1 MKSLKLITGFLAFF
15 FFSFLNTHAQDAA
28 TLLQN
33 MDKLMTAP
41 KDREAT
47 MQMILT
53 DKSGDI
59 KEREAL
65 IQQKGT
71 DKKLYR
77 YTKPENQIGTST
89 LTLPG
94 DVMWLFMPA
103 FDEPTKI
110 TLLAK
115 SGSFSGTDFS
125 YEDMSSDT
133 YGDRYDP
140 VLLASQD
147 PATYLLEL
155 VPKSKKSK
163 YSKIF
168 LTLNKANFYPVKMEY
183 YDNRDNHFK
192 TSTYKYEKKG
202 SYWYAKEVEMTDLKK
217 EHSTKIIMTDIKFDQ
232 GLSDDIF
239 TVENMQEK
247 D

>member
-1 MKSLKLITGFLAFF
+1 
-15 FFSFLNTHAQDAA
+15 
-28 TLLQN
+28 
-33 MDKLMTAP
+33 MDELMTAP

-53 DKSGDI
+53 DKNGKI

-71 DKKLYR
+71 DKKFYR
-77 YTKPENQIGTST
+77 YTKPEKQVGTST

-125 YEDMSSDT
+125 YEDMSSET
-133 YGDRYDP
+133 YSKRYVP
-140 VLLASQD
+140 
-147 PATYLLEL
+147 TLLESDDTENYMLNL

-163 YSKIF
+163 YSKIV
-168 LTLNKANFYPVKMEY
+168 LTLNKTNFYPVKMEY
-183 YDNRDNHFK
+183 YDSRNNHFK
-192 TSTYKYEKKG
+192 TSTYKYTKEDN
-202 SYWYAKEVEMTDLKK
+202 YWYAQEIMMTDLRKK
-217 EHSTKIIMTDIKFDQ
+217 HSTKIVMNNIKFDQ

-239 TVENMQEK
+239 TVENMQEEN
-247 D
+247 

>member
-1 MKSLKLITGFLAFF
+1 MKQIKSIFIILSILVFGTIN
-15 FFSFLNTHAQDAA
+15 SSAQNAE
-28 TLLQN
+28 TLLQK
-33 MDKLMTAP
+33 MDELMTAP

-53 DKSGDI
+53 DKDGDI

-77 YTKPENQIGTST
+77 YTKPEKQVGTST

-133 YGDRYDP
+133 YSDRYDP
-140 VLLASQD
+140 TLLESKE

-155 VPKSKKSK
+155 VPKSKRSK
-163 YSKIF
+163 YSKII
-168 LTLNKANFYPVKMEY
+168 LTLDKANSYPVKMEY

-192 TSTYKYEKKG
+192 TSIYKYAKKDK
-202 SYWYAKEVEMTDLKK
+202 YWYAQEVEMKDLKK

-239 TVENMQEK
+239 TVENMQEE

>member
-1 MKSLKLITGFLAFF
+1 MKRIKSISIVLSILVFGAIN
-15 FFSFLNTHAQDAA
+15 SSAQNAE
-28 TLLQN
+28 TLLQK
-33 MDKLMTAP
+33 MDELMTAP

-53 DKSGDI
+53 DKSGDT

-71 DKKLYR
+71 DKKFYR
-77 YTKPENQIGTST
+77 YTKPEKQVGTST

-103 FDEPTKI
+103 FDEPIKI

-140 VLLASQD
+140 TLLESD
-147 PATYLLEL
+147 VPDNYLLQL
-155 VPKSKKSK
+155 VPKSKKAK
-163 YSKIF
+163 YSKIV
-168 LTLNKANFYPVKMEY
+168 LSLNKANFYPVKMEY

-192 TSTYKYEKKG
+192 TSTYKYAKKDK
-202 SYWYAKEVEMTDLKK
+202 YWYAQEIEMTDLKK

>member
-1 MKSLKLITGFLAFF
+1 MRILRISSILFF
-15 FFSFLNTHAQDAA
+15 TLFIGLFTTSAQDASD
-28 TLLQN
+28 LLQK
-33 MDKLMTAP
+33 MDALMSAP

-47 MQMILT
+47 MQMVLT
-53 DKSGDI
+53 DKSGKV

-77 YTKPENQIGTST
+77 YTKPEKQVGTST

-94 DVMWLFMPA
+94 DIMWLYMPA

-125 YEDMSSDT
+125 YEDMSSKP
-133 YGDRYDP
+133 YSERYTP
-140 VLLASQD
+140 EIAESESAENWVLTLT
-147 PATYLLEL
+147 PI
-155 VPKSKKSK
+155 SKKSK
-163 YSKIF
+163 YSKIV
-168 LTLNKANFYPVKMEY
+168 LTLNKANNYPVKMEY
-183 YDNRDNHFK
+183 FDGRGNHFK
-192 TSTYKYEKKG
+192 TSTYKYAKKDG
-202 SYWYAKEVEMTDLKK
+202 YWYAEEVLMSDHKK
-217 EHSTKIIMTDIKFDQ
+217 RHSTKIVMTNIKFDQ